1 MEWPD
6 EKIVAILALFGIAL
20 VVTGVTGEA
29 GLDVVINVV
38 CTIGGFV
45 TGVALTNDKK
55 GGNLP

>member
-6 EKIVAILALFGIAL
+6 EKIIAILALFGIAIA
-20 VVTGVTGEA
+20 VIGVTGTA

-45 TGVALTNDKK
+45 TGVALKST
-55 GGNLP
+55 

>member
-20 VVTGVTGEA
+20 VVIGVTGEA

-38 CTIGGFV
+38 CAIGGLV

-55 GGNLP
+55 GGNAP

>member
-6 EKIVAILALFGIAL
+6 EKIIAILALFGIAIT
-20 VVTGVTGEA
+20 VIGVTGIA

-45 TGVALTNDKK
+45 TGVAMKRI
-55 GGNLP
+55 